1 MLAYMLIVAIA
12 YGVAYGITSTGIN
25 LWRAILGFALAFF
38 VAWFGGSLLAVFL
51 IELTQLGDAKNS
63 FLPII
68 GRGSGWALLGVAS
81 RTIIWSLVKQMRV
94 CLIPLFHRLHRRT
107 ALER

>member
-38 VAWFGGSLLAVFL
+38 VAWFGLYAVL
-51 IELTQLGDAKNS
+51 CGT
-63 FLPII
+63 
-68 GRGSGWALLGVAS
+68 
-81 RTIIWSLVKQMRV
+81 
-94 CLIPLFHRLHRRT
+94 
-107 ALER
+107 

>member
-63 FLPII
+63 FFAYYWSWLWV
-68 GRGSGWALLGVAS
+68 GSLRCGL
-81 RTIIWSLVKQMRV
+81 R
-94 CLIPLFHRLHRRT
+94 RLQS
-107 ALER
+107 

>member
-68 GRGSGWALLGVAS
+68 GRGSGWLPSHHLQNGV
-81 RTIIWSLVKQMRV
+81 V
-94 CLIPLFHRLHRRT
+94 CRFVRYD
-107 ALER
+107 AKEKK

>member
-51 IELTQLGDAKNS
+51 IELTQ
-63 FLPII
+63 
-68 GRGSGWALLGVAS
+68 
-81 RTIIWSLVKQMRV
+81 
-94 CLIPLFHRLHRRT
+94 
-107 ALER
+107 